1 MTCGKLELAL
11 KTLTS
16 DVIFLAGFGPGRFVK
31 IRFSLSFQ
39 PFVSRKVP
47 LGMVPISYSLICFH
61 DADTAYLGL
70 RLHLATELMF

>member
-16 DVIFLAGFGPGRFVK
+16 DVIFWRVWT
-31 IRFSLSFQ
+31 RQVRENSFQ
-39 PFVSRKVP
+39 PFVSAVSRKVP